1 LKRRRFALEH
11 DAEIATAAARIEA
24 GAGFQMQDFLGGSPL
39 SILVKLVFLSLLV
52 GALLAF
58 LDVTPYDLVNR
69 VLRMLRSI
77 FGMSFDAVRD
87 IGRWILFG
95 AMIVVP
101 IWLVVRLF
109 KSAR

>member
-1 LKRRRFALEH
+1 
-11 DAEIATAAARIEA
+11 
-24 GAGFQMQDFLGGSPL
+24 MQDFLGGSPL

-101 IWLVVRLF
+101 IWIVVRLF
-109 KSAR
+109 KSARP

>member
-1 LKRRRFALEH
+1 
-11 DAEIATAAARIEA
+11 
-24 GAGFQMQDFLGGSPL
+24 
-39 SILVKLVFLSLLV
+39 VKLVFLSLLV

-101 IWLVVRLF
+101 IWIVVRLF
-109 KSAR
+109 KSARP